1 MQDTAAYV
9 RAQAAAARNAY
20 YAVSAADTSA
30 KNAALLR
37 TAELLDK
44 LKPSEINIRGL

>member
-20 YAVSAADTSA
+20 YAVSAADRFAYRLCAT
-30 KNAALLR
+30 
-37 TAELLDK
+37 
-44 LKPSEINIRGL
+44 